1 MQQSLS
7 EQAQKL
13 FSEIY
18 VGEYYAASS
27 SKGLQAAS
35 VSQSYGD
42 YPIFLSVSAYGE
54 NLRLN
59 WLLAECNLLVI

>member
-7 EQAQKL
+7 EQALKL

-18 VGEYYAASS
+18 VGEYYAASRR
-27 SKGLQAAS
+27 KGLLAAS

-42 YPIFLSVSAYGE
+42 YPMFLSVSPYGE
-54 NLRLN
+54 NFWLN
-59 WLLAECNLLVI
+59 WSLAECNLLVI